1 MIIIFR
7 FISQKFCIAFVF
19 ALLWLLYYSL
29 YQIGQ
34 TFMWFQW
41 QVNLNF
47 FDINLLFLYL
57 YFIYLL

>member
-1 MIIIFR
+1 MIIFR

-41 QVNLNF
+41 QVLNLNF
-47 FDINLLFLYL
+47 FDINLFFLYL

>member
-41 QVNLNF
+41 QVLNLNF
-47 FDINLLFLYL
+47 FDINLY
-57 YFIYLL
+57 